1 MLLGFRAH
9 KCIVGFN
16 KAKEMSQ
23 GHPKGLYLLFATEM
37 WERFSYYGM
46 RALLVL
52 YLTKS
57 LIDGGLGFTDENA
70 SLLYGFFTGFVY
82 FTPLI
87 GGWLADNYLGQRKAI
102 VIGAV
107 LMMLGQFSLATES
120 SLPFLYT
127 GLVLLIIGN
136 GFFKPNI
143 SVIVGNLYKPG
154 DPRKDS
160 AFTIFYMGINV
171 GAFFAPL
178 LTGYM
183 ALTYGYR
190 YGFLVAGIG
199 MLFGLLVFTIL
210 GNRYLGEVGKAPS
223 CKAKDSSLENVPLT
237 KEEKD
242 RTLAIVVF
250 VLFSIFFFAGFEQAG
265 SSMTLYTE
273 KYIDRAIGSFVVPT
287 EWFQSVNPL
296 LIVILAPLLTMLWRW
311 LGMRGKE
318 PSIPVKMSM
327 GMILLGVGFLVL
339 YGAVCARGGDEADE
353 SVKAS
358 ILFIL
363 FTYLFHTLGELCLS
377 PIGLS
382 MVSKLAP
389 VKLASLMMGVWLLSS
404 FFANILGG
412 WVSSHIADVGAG
424 TIFFSICVFSVSLGI
439 ILFSLN
445 RWLVRKSHGVL

>member
-1 MLLGFRAH
+1 MGFGR
-9 KCIVGFN
+9 
-16 KAKEMSQ
+16 Q

-57 LIDGGLGFTDENA
+57 LIDGGLGFTDDNA

-102 VIGAV
+102 VIGAI
-107 LMMLGQFSLATES
+107 LMMLGQFCLATES

-143 SVIVGNLYKPG
+143 SVIVGHLYEPG

-190 YGFLVAGIG
+190 YGFMVAGIG
-199 MLFGLLVFTIL
+199 MLIGLLVFTIL

-223 CKAKDSSLENVPLT
+223 CKAKDNSLENVPLT
-237 KEEKD
+237 KDEKD

-273 KYIDRAIGSFVVPT
+273 KYIDREVGSFVVPT

-296 LIVILAPLLTMLWRW
+296 LIVILAPLLTVLWRW
-311 LGMRGKE
+311 LGQRGKE

-327 GMILLGVGFLVL
+327 GMILLGIGFLVL
-339 YGAVCARGGDEADE
+339 YGAVCARGGDGADE

-412 WVSSHIADVGAG
+412 WVSSHISDVGAG
-424 TIFFSICVFSVSLGI
+424 TIFLSICVFSVALGV

>member
-1 MLLGFRAH
+1 MGLGR
-9 KCIVGFN
+9 
-16 KAKEMSQ
+16 Q

-57 LIDGGLGFTDENA
+57 LIDGGLGFTDDNA

-102 VIGAV
+102 VIGAI
-107 LMMLGQFSLATES
+107 LMMLGQFCLATES

-143 SVIVGNLYKPG
+143 SVIVGHLYEPG

-190 YGFLVAGIG
+190 YGFMVAGIG
-199 MLFGLLVFTIL
+199 MLIGLLVFTIL

-223 CKAKDSSLENVPLT
+223 CKAKDDSLENVPLT
-237 KEEKD
+237 KDEKD

-273 KYIDRAIGSFVVPT
+273 KYIDREVGSFVVPT

-296 LIVILAPLLTMLWRW
+296 LIVILAPLLTVLWRW
-311 LGMRGKE
+311 LGQRGKE

-327 GMILLGVGFLVL
+327 GMILLGTGFLVL
-339 YGAVCARGGDEADE
+339 YGAVCVRGGDSADE

-412 WVSSHIADVGAG
+412 WVSSHISDVGAG
-424 TIFFSICVFSVSLGI
+424 TIFLSICVFSVALGV

-445 RWLVRKSHGVL
+445 RWLIRKSHGVL